1 MSEVVIARQL
11 IERGYGHDEIARLIQ
26 RRELT
31 RIRRGAYAWSDTDN
45 RQTRHRRL
53 IDAALRLSST
63 DLVVSHLSAAAL
75 HGLPFYLD
83 TPNRVHLSRDGRN
96 GGYVRGGVH
105 LHVAPL
111 AAADRTELQG
121 RPVTTLARTVVDV
134 ARMLPDRRAVA
145 HADAALT
152 LGLTPAETEPVL
164 QLFQGHP
171 GIGRARRVI
180 AFADGRSESAGESE
194 SRVVLAELGLP
205 TPELQYEVFA
215 PSGELVGRCDY
226 AWREQRTLA
235 EFDGLIKYGRLLK
248 PGETTSAVIVAEKLR
263 EDALRDLGWQVV
275 RWVWADL
282 AKPALLADRLQRAF
296 ARGGRAF

>member
-11 IERGYGHDEIARLIQ
+11 IERGYGHDEIARLIR

-31 RIRRGAYAWSDTDN
+31 RVRRGAYAWSDTDD
-45 RQTRHRRL
+45 RRARHRRL

-63 DLVVSHLSAAAL
+63 DVVVSHLSAAAL
-75 HGLPFYLD
+75 HGLPFYRD

-96 GGYVRGGVH
+96 GGYVRGRVH
-105 LHVAPL
+105 LHAVPL
-111 AAADRTELQG
+111 TAGDRTELEG
-121 RPVTTLARTVVDV
+121 RPVTSLARTVVDV
-134 ARMLPDRRAVA
+134 ARLLPDRRAVA
-145 HADAALT
+145 FADAALAI
-152 LGLTPAETEPVL
+152 GLTPADAEPVL

-194 SRVVLAELGLP
+194 SRVLLADLGLP
-205 TPELQYEVFA
+205 APTLQYEVFT
-215 PSGELVGRCDY
+215 PTGELVGRCDY
-226 AWREQRTLA
+226 AWEEHQTLA

-248 PGETTSAVIVAEKLR
+248 PGETSSDVIVAEKIR

-275 RWVWADL
+275 RWIWDDL
-282 AKPALLADRLQRAF
+282 ARPALIADRLHRAF
-296 ARGGRAF
+296 ARASRTR